1 MTPKTASAHRHVF
14 AYLRAS
20 TKEQDATR
28 AREALE
34 QFADE
39 HGVRIAA
46 EFIENESGATLK
58 RPELFRLIAHAKPGD
73 VLLLEQVDRLAR
85 LNEDDWRA
93 LRRQID
99 EKGIAIV
106 ALDLP
111 TSHGI
116 LTPASSDAFT
126 GRMLAAINS
135 MLLDMLAAVAR
146 KDYEDRR
153 RRQAEGI
160 AKAKDEGKFKG
171 RPVDTEKRQA
181 IRDALQRGL
190 SYSWIVSNLDTSRAT
205 VASVAAEMKTQAA

>member
-1 MTPKTASAHRHVF
+1 MTKKTAAAQRHVF

-39 HGVRIAA
+39 RGVRIAA

-58 RPELFRLIAHAKPGD
+58 RPELFKLIDRAKVGD

-85 LNEDDWRA
+85 LNEEDWKA
-93 LRRQID
+93 LRRAID
-99 EKGIAIV
+99 EKGIVIV
-106 ALDLP
+106 AIDLP
-111 TSHGI
+111 TSHAA
-116 LTPASSDAFT
+116 LNAEVTDAFT
-126 GRMLAAINS
+126 GRMLGSINS

-160 AKAKDEGKFKG
+160 AKAKGAGKFKG
-171 RPVDTEKRQA
+171 RPVDTEKRRA
-181 IRDALQRGL
+181 IADALQKGL
-190 SYSWIVSNLDTSRAT
+190 SWSWIV
-205 VASVAAEMKTQAA
+205 

>member
-1 MTPKTASAHRHVF
+1 MTKKTAQRHVF

-34 QFADE
+34 QFAEE

-46 EFIENESGATLK
+46 EFVENESGATLA
-58 RPELFRLIAHAKPGD
+58 RPELFKLIERAKSGD

-85 LNEDDWRA
+85 LNEEDWKA

-99 EKGIAIV
+99 EKGIVIV

-111 TSHGI
+111 TSHAA
-116 LTPASSDAFT
+116 LNPEATDAFT
-126 GRMLAAINS
+126 GRMLGAINS

-160 AKAKDEGKFKG
+160 AKAKDAGKFKG
-171 RPVDTEKRQA
+171 RPMDSEKRRVIA
-181 IRDALQRGL
+181 EALQKGM
-190 SYSWIVSNLDTSRAT
+190 SWSWIVSNLDTSRAT
-205 VASVAAEMKTQAA
+205 VASVSAELKSQAA

>member
-1 MTPKTASAHRHVF
+1 MTTPIARHVF

-28 AREALE
+28 ARTVLE
-34 QFADE
+34 QFADA

-46 EFIENESGATLK
+46 EFVENESGATLK
-58 RPELFRLIAHAKPGD
+58 RPELFKLIERAKQGD

-85 LNEDDWRA
+85 LNEDDWKT

-99 EKGIAIV
+99 EKGIVIV

-111 TSHGI
+111 TSHSALNQGA
-116 LTPASSDAFT
+116 TDAFT
-126 GRMLAAINS
+126 GRMLGAINS

-160 AKAKDEGKFKG
+160 SKAKDAGKFKG
-171 RPVDTEKRQA
+171 RPVDTEKRRKIA
-181 IRDALQRGL
+181 EALQKGL
-190 SYSWIVSNLDTSRAT
+190 SWSWIVSSLDTSRAT
-205 VASVAAEMKTQAA
+205 VASVAAELKVSL

>member
-1 MTPKTASAHRHVF
+1 MTKKTARHVF

-28 AREALE
+28 ARAALE

-39 HGVRIAA
+39 RGVRIAA
-46 EFIENESGATLK
+46 EFVENESGATLK
-58 RPELFRLIAHAKPGD
+58 RPELFKLIERAKQGD

-85 LNEDDWRA
+85 LNEDDWKA

-99 EKGIAIV
+99 EKGIVIV

-111 TSHGI
+111 TSHAA
-116 LTPASSDAFT
+116 LNPEATDAFT
-126 GRMLAAINS
+126 GRMLGAINS

-160 AKAKDEGKFKG
+160 AKAKDDGKFKG
-171 RPVDTEKRQA
+171 RPIDSEKRRA
-181 IRDALQRGL
+181 IADALQKGL
-190 SYSWIVSNLDTSRAT
+190 SWSWIVSNLDTSRST
-205 VASVAAEMKTQAA
+205 VASVSAELKAQAT

>member
-1 MTPKTASAHRHVF
+1 MTKKIAARHVF

-28 AREALE
+28 ARAALE
-34 QFADE
+34 QFAE
-39 HGVRIAA
+39 ERGVRIAA

-58 RPELFRLIAHAKPGD
+58 RPELFKLIERAKPGD

-85 LNEDDWRA
+85 LNDEDWKT
-93 LRRQID
+93 LRRAID
-99 EKGIAIV
+99 EKGIVIV

-111 TSHGI
+111 TSHSA
-116 LTPASSDAFT
+116 LNPEATDAFT
-126 GRMLAAINS
+126 GRMLGAING

-160 AKAKDEGKFKG
+160 AKAKDAGKFKG
-171 RPVDTEKRQA
+171 RPVDVEKRAA
-181 IRDALQRGL
+181 IRDALQKNL
-190 SYSWIVSNLDTSRAT
+190 SWSWIVSNLDTSRAT
-205 VASVAAEMKTQAA
+205 VASVAAEMKSN

>member
-1 MTPKTASAHRHVF
+1 MNKKTTPRHVF

-28 AREALE
+28 ARAVLE

-46 EFIENESGATLK
+46 EFVENESGATLK
-58 RPELFRLIAHAKPGD
+58 RPELFRLIERAKSGD
-73 VLLLEQVDRLAR
+73 VLLIEQVDRLAR
-85 LNEDDWRA
+85 LNDEDWTT
-93 LRRQID
+93 LRREID
-99 EKGIAIV
+99 EKGVVIV

-111 TSHGI
+111 TSHVA
-116 LTPASSDAFT
+116 LNPAATDAFT
-126 GRMLAAINS
+126 SRMLAAINS

-160 AKAKDEGKFKG
+160 AKAKDAGKFRG
-171 RPVDTEKRQA
+171 RPADTEKRRA
-181 IRDALQRGL
+181 IADALNKGL
-190 SYSWIVSNLDTSRAT
+190 SWSWIVENLDTSRAT
-205 VASVAAEMKTQAA
+205 VASVSADLKAQSVA